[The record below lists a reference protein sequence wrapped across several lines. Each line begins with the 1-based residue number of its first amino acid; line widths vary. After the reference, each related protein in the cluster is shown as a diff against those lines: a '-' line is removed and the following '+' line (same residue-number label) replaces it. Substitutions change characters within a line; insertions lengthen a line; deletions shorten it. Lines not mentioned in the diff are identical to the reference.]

1 MGRIGMMRLCLA
13 MAAAGMLG
21 LAGCASSGVA
31 QRQSTAA
38 AEAMARPGL
47 VIVYDFVGTRDD
59 LPSDSAIA
67 GLVEPHPVPQTPEEV
82 ELGRRLGQLVAKHL
96 VRNLNQAGIEAQPV
110 ASAPVPRI
118 GDAVIRGEFIVID
131 EGSRVQR
138 LFIGFGAGAA
148 DLRTLV
154 EAHQVTA
161 TGLRPLGS
169 AEIGAAGGRM
179 PGVLLP
185 IGLGAAFGNVAVS
198 AAIAGISK
206 IAQEAGPETIEA
218 AARRTAGEISRLIID
233 AYKERGW
240 L

>member
-1 MGRIGMMRLCLA
+1 
-13 MAAAGMLG
+13 MAAVGLLL

-31 QRQSTAA
+31 QRQGAPAA
-38 AEAMARPGL
+38 QELSRPGL
-47 VIVYDFVGTRDD
+47 VIVYDFVGTLDD
-59 LPSDSAIA
+59 LPSDSAISGA
-67 GLVEPHPVPQTPEEV
+67 VQPHPVPQTPEEV
-82 ELGRRLGQLVAKHL
+82 ELGRLLGRLVAKHL
-96 VRNLNQAGIEAQPV
+96 VGNLNQAGIEARPV

-131 EGSRVQR
+131 EGSRLQR
-138 LFIGFGAGAA
+138 LLIGFGAGAA

-154 EAHQVTA
+154 EVHQVTA

-169 AEIGAAGGRM
+169 AEIEAAGGRM
-179 PGVLLP
+179 PGVLVP

-233 AYKERGW
+233 AYRERGW

>member
-1 MGRIGMMRLCLA
+1 VI
-13 MAAAGMLG
+13 
-21 LAGCASSGVA
+21 SSYV
-31 QRQSTAA
+31 Q
-38 AEAMARPGL
+38 
-47 VIVYDFVGTRDD
+47 
-59 LPSDSAIA
+59 
-67 GLVEPHPVPQTPEEV
+67 PHPVAQTPVEV
-82 ELGRRLGQLVAKHL
+82 ELGRQLGRLVAKHL
-96 VRNLNQAGIEAQPV
+96 VGNLNQVGIEAQPV

-118 GDAVIRGEFIVID
+118 GDAVIRGEFIVMD
-131 EGSRVQR
+131 EGSRIQR

-154 EAHQVTA
+154 EAYQVTA

-169 AEIGAAGGRM
+169 AEIEAAGGRM
-179 PGVLLP
+179 PGVLVP

-206 IAQEAGPETIEA
+206 FAQEAGPETIDA

-233 AYKERGW
+233 AYRERGW